1 MHAVLNTFVIF
12 LHFIFDLDVSSCIEA
27 RAKIL
32 YSLLHLHLKKM
43 FCLLNLYDIEVLLI
57 RDLRQVI

>member
-1 MHAVLNTFVIF
+1 M
-12 LHFIFDLDVSSCIEA
+12 EA

-57 RDLRQVI
+57 RNSMQVI